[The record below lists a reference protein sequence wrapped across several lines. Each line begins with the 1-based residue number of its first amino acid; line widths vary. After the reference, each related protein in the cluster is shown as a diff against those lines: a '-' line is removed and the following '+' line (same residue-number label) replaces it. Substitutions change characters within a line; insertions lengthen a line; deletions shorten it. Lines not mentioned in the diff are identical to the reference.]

1 MREIRMCKCK
11 KRATSAVLPGGNSAL
26 CIHSDLH
33 VLTME
38 IQPLGPAIG
47 AVVSHI
53 DLTRPLPLA
62 QRDALHAALLQH
74 QVLFFENQPV
84 TPEQQ
89 RDLAAQFGP
98 LHIHPVYRNI
108 PEVPEII
115 VLDTD
120 DNNPPD
126 NDNWHTDITFTEAPA
141 QAALLSARQL
151 PPLGGDTLWASNVA
165 AFEALS
171 ASWQRLL
178 SGLNAEHDFV
188 KSFPAWRFARTPEE
202 RVRWEAA
209 VAKHP
214 PVLHPVIRTH
224 PETGQQGLFVN
235 EGFTTRIVEL
245 SATESDAVLRQLF
258 AHISKP
264 EFTVRWRWKVGDLA
278 FWDNRSTQHYACA
291 NYLPHRRVMHR
302 ATVLG
307 DRPFYRAA

>member
-171 ASWQRLL
+171 APWQRLL

-307 DRPFYRAA
+307 DLPFYRAA